1 MRPLVSC
8 MMPTHNRREFIP
20 RAVELFL
27 AQDYPERELIVLD
40 DGSDPIEDLMPTD
53 PTVRYVRLEGRRT
66 IGAKR
71 NLACEISRGSIVA
84 HWDDDDWMARWRLS
98 YQVSA
103 LLGAPS
109 AQACGL
115 ARLRFHEPASGRN
128 WEYVSP
134 PTQRPWVAGGTLC
147 YWKALWTSHHFSDLD
162 EGEDSRFVWSLPAG
176 SVLSLP
182 DSTFYVATVHPGNTS
197 PKKVH
202 DPRWRLLSP
211 ENRIP

>member
-1 MRPLVSC
+1 
-8 MMPTHNRREFIP
+8 MPTHNRREYIP

-40 DGSDPIEDLMPTD
+40 DGSDPIQDLMPSD
-53 PTVRYVRLEGRRT
+53 PAVRYVRLERRRT

-71 NLACEISRGSIVA
+71 NLACEMSRGSIVA
-84 HWDDDDWMARWRLS
+84 HWDDDDWMATWRLS
-98 YQVSA
+98 YQVGA
-103 LLGAPS
+103 LLEAPG

-115 ARLRFHEPASGRN
+115 ARLRFHEPASGRS

-134 PTQRPWVAGGTLC
+134 PTQHPWVAGGTLC
-147 YWKALWTSHHFSDLD
+147 YWKALWTSHRFSDLD

-182 DSTFYVATVHPGNTS
+182 DTTFYVATVHLGNTS

-202 DPRWRLLSP
+202 DPRWHLLSA
-211 ENRIP
+211 ENRIS